1 MARRHGYMYYIKIQ
15 ASYVSPADFQLD
27 HLTTLQNF
35 QDSCKFF
42 RFCAEN
48 FGRDEIGTRRIFGGW
63 ITNSIVYKCAACP
76 CSLSFN
82 PLLSFVRVNVLYSKQ
97 AVLFRGMASS
107 ERFFTLPVLPFLF
120 EHSLYIYFYKHEHM
134 HIFLTLRIH
143 HGFLLSLFTKISAL
157 SANHKIKLYYH
168 LHYNCTS
175 DMLCIPSITPS
186 YSPQALPS
194 VFKSVMDLRQ
204 KICWTVLEHMMDME
218 KLKNII
224 FFC

>member
-1 MARRHGYMYYIKIQ
+1 MARQHGYMYYIKIK
-15 ASYVSPADFQLD
+15 ASFVSPADFQLD

-63 ITNSIVYKCAACP
+63 ITNSIVYKCVACP

-82 PLLSFVRVNVLYSKQ
+82 PLLSFVKVLYFDSKQ
-97 AVLFRGMASS
+97 SVRPFSRHGFVW
-107 ERFFTLPVLPFLF
+107 EIFYPFCFTLFIWT
-120 EHSLYIYFYKHEHM
+120 LYIYFYKHEHM

-143 HGFLLSLFTKISAL
+143 HGFLLLLFTKISAL
-157 SANHKIKLYYH
+157 SANHKIKLYHH

-186 YSPQALPS
+186 YSP
-194 VFKSVMDLRQ
+194 
-204 KICWTVLEHMMDME
+204 
-218 KLKNII
+218 
-224 FFC
+224 